1 MNGIIKRYLP
11 YAIIIFAVFL
21 LVPLLFLPGTPLAKY
36 SPVAF
41 YFILLTTAVVTSAAY
56 CAKHGIDFLFTLMAP
71 IAFLFTM
78 IYSGGFRATNLILL
92 FVYLVA
98 GIFGQFLG
106 DLAFGDDRRKK
117 EKQDQAEQEKLMLR
131 AKRRDERER
140 KRMESEALSFLKEYI
155 EEHREPEPE
164 LPATLC
170 PEAQNVGEKLL
181 RGLRKKAAHSRLHV
195 GSIPFIACSADHPET
210 ISGIADLTVIMAEQ
224 RKSSSCAPK
233 WVISSE
239 AGQELRVCIDFPV
252 AKAYL
257 CLHIDNVTEHCRKAE
272 NTKDAPDLS
281 EWLWFL
287 ASDLWLDKEETG
299 YDTLEK
305 LHMQRRFVRDIC
317 NAVLDR
323 QGG

>member
-140 KRMESEALSFLKEYI
+140 KRMESEAEG
-155 EEHREPEPE
+155 EEHIAERYDVDYDEEPSS
-164 LPATLC
+164 TM
-170 PEAQNVGEKLL
+170 NDDDFDYDKYM
-181 RGLRKKAAHSRLHV
+181 
-195 GSIPFIACSADHPET
+195 AD
-210 ISGIADLTVIMAEQ
+210 IDKMLDDD
-224 RKSSSCAPK
+224 
-233 WVISSE
+233 SE
-239 AGQELRVCIDFPV
+239 
-252 AKAYL
+252 
-257 CLHIDNVTEHCRKAE
+257 
-272 NTKDAPDLS
+272 S
-281 EWLWFL
+281 E
-287 ASDLWLDKEETG
+287 
-299 YDTLEK
+299 
-305 LHMQRRFVRDIC
+305 I
-317 NAVLDR
+317 
-323 QGG
+323 

>member
-56 CAKHGIDFLFTLMAP
+56 CAKYGIDFLFTLMAP

-78 IYSGGFRATNLILL
+78 IYSGGFRATNIILL

-117 EKQDQAEQEKLMLR
+117 EKQDKSEQEKLMLR

-140 KRMESEALSFLKEYI
+140 KRMESEPEGEEYVAERYDVDYD
-155 EEHREPEPE
+155 EEPSNLMNDDDFDYDRYM
-164 LPATLC
+164 
-170 PEAQNVGEKLL
+170 
-181 RGLRKKAAHSRLHV
+181 
-195 GSIPFIACSADHPET
+195 ADIDKMLDEGT
-210 ISGIADLTVIMAEQ
+210 E
-224 RKSSSCAPK
+224 
-233 WVISSE
+233 SE
-239 AGQELRVCIDFPV
+239 V
-252 AKAYL
+252 
-257 CLHIDNVTEHCRKAE
+257 
-272 NTKDAPDLS
+272 
-281 EWLWFL
+281 
-287 ASDLWLDKEETG
+287 
-299 YDTLEK
+299 
-305 LHMQRRFVRDIC
+305 
-317 NAVLDR
+317 
-323 QGG
+323 

>member
-1 MNGIIKRYLP
+1 M
-11 YAIIIFAVFL
+11 

-140 KRMESEALSFLKEYI
+140 KLMENEAEGEEHIAERYDVDYDEGPSSTMNDDDFDYDKYMADIDKMLDEDSESEI
-155 EEHREPEPE
+155 
-164 LPATLC
+164 
-170 PEAQNVGEKLL
+170 
-181 RGLRKKAAHSRLHV
+181 
-195 GSIPFIACSADHPET
+195 
-210 ISGIADLTVIMAEQ
+210 
-224 RKSSSCAPK
+224 
-233 WVISSE
+233 
-239 AGQELRVCIDFPV
+239 
-252 AKAYL
+252 
-257 CLHIDNVTEHCRKAE
+257 
-272 NTKDAPDLS
+272 
-281 EWLWFL
+281 
-287 ASDLWLDKEETG
+287 
-299 YDTLEK
+299 
-305 LHMQRRFVRDIC
+305 
-317 NAVLDR
+317 
-323 QGG
+323 

>member
-56 CAKHGIDFLFTLMAP
+56 CAKYGIDFLFTLMAP

-78 IYSGGFRATNLILL
+78 IYSGGFRATNIILL

-117 EKQDQAEQEKLMLR
+117 EKQDKSEQEKLMLR

-140 KRMESEALSFLKEYI
+140 KRMESEPEGEEYVAERYDVDYD
-155 EEHREPEPE
+155 EEPSNLMNDDDFDYDRYMADIDKMLDE
-164 LPATLC
+164 
-170 PEAQNVGEKLL
+170 
-181 RGLRKKAAHSRLHV
+181 
-195 GSIPFIACSADHPET
+195 GSE
-210 ISGIADLTVIMAEQ
+210 
-224 RKSSSCAPK
+224 
-233 WVISSE
+233 SE
-239 AGQELRVCIDFPV
+239 V
-252 AKAYL
+252 
-257 CLHIDNVTEHCRKAE
+257 
-272 NTKDAPDLS
+272 
-281 EWLWFL
+281 
-287 ASDLWLDKEETG
+287 
-299 YDTLEK
+299 
-305 LHMQRRFVRDIC
+305 
-317 NAVLDR
+317 
-323 QGG
+323 